1 MLEILTV
8 FCLLILLNSLCA
20 SLNMK
25 QLITQPTRETET
37 SKTLIDIILT
47 SMAVESGIV
56 KTHISDHCLD
66 FTVLNLRM
74 PKRPSAYVVA
84 RSYKHYDPQSFLSD
98 LRKIPWQENTLFDD
112 ANEKLVH
119 FNKAFFR
126 VWIVILFIFF
136 LISSFINGH
145 LWWLIL
151 ILLIPIKKIKIK
163 HRRCPF
169 INEEIKK
176 KMNNRDQAHKIARNW
191 CSCGLA
197 GLSRLS

>member
-1 MLEILTV
+1 MQALVYSLPVLEVGDLN
-8 FCLLILLNSLCA
+8 CDLLVNSSKSRALNSLCA

-47 SMAVESGIV
+47 SNPAMAVESGIV
-56 KTHISDHCLD
+56 KIQISDHYLI
-66 FTVLNLRM
+66 FTLLNLRM

-119 FNKAFFR
+119 FNKAFFQ
-126 VWIVILFIFF
+126 VLDSHV
-136 LISSFINGH
+136 
-145 LWWLIL
+145 
-151 ILLIPIKKIKIK
+151 PIKRIKIK